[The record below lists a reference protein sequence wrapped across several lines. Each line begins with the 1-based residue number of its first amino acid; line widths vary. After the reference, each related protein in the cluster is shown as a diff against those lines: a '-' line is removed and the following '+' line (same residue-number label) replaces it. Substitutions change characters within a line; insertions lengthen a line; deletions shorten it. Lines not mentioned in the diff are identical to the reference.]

1 MNILVIEDNPDHFEL
16 ISRSVDRGLGGD
28 NVISHQSSLQ
38 AGLDVLAQDNPLDII
53 LLDLGLPDS
62 SGPNETF
69 TTLNKKNDDI
79 PVVVLTSLHDDKLAN
94 DLLNEGAQDFL
105 SKESLSDTGLVARS
119 IRYAIERKKFQLSL
133 KKSNEELSQF
143 AYIASHDLQAPL
155 RHITSFV
162 EILKEDLT
170 DVPLDENAR
179 NAMEFI
185 VAGAD
190 KMKSLINDLL
200 SYSRTGSQALT
211 FVETD
216 CEELVQEVL
225 VYFTERGKE
234 LGANIQIQKL
244 PHVTCDV
251 FLIRQLFQNII
262 ENAFKYR
269 SDDRPLEIKVSCTEK
284 AHEWEFSVQDNG
296 IGISPEQSEKI
307 FQVFQRLHT
316 SNKYSGNGIGLSIC
330 KKIIDLHAGK
340 IWVSSDTS
348 AEGSVFHFTI
358 SKNIE
363 LKA

>member
-28 NVISHQSSLQ
+28 NVIAHRNNLTG
-38 AGLDVLAQDNPLDII
+38 GLEALAEDNPLDII

-62 SGPNETF
+62 NGPNETF
-69 TTLNKKNDDI
+69 TTLNKKNTDV
-79 PVVVLTSLHDDKLAN
+79 PVVVLTSLHDDTLAN

-105 SKESLSDTGLVARS
+105 SKESLTDPGLVARS

-162 EILKEDLT
+162 EILREELA
-170 DVPLDENAR
+170 DVTLNENSQH
-179 NAMEFI
+179 AMNFI
-185 VAGAD
+185 SAGAD

-200 SYSRTGSQALT
+200 SYSRTGSDALNFT
-211 FVETD
+211 ETN
-216 CEELVQEVL
+216 CEELVRDVL
-225 VYFTERGKE
+225 VYFTESIKE
-234 LGANIQIQKL
+234 LGANIEVSTL
-244 PHVTCDV
+244 PPITCDS
-251 FLIRQLFQNII
+251 FLMRQLFQNIL

-269 SDDRPLEIKVSCTEK
+269 SEDRTLEIKIDCTEK
-284 AHEWEFSVQDNG
+284 PHEWEFSVQDNG

-316 SNKYSGNGIGLSIC
+316 SNEYSGNGIGLSIC

-340 IWVSSDTS
+340 ICVTSDTS
-348 AEGSVFHFTI
+348 PHGCSFHFTI
-358 SKNIE
+358 SKNIG
-363 LKA
+363 LKV